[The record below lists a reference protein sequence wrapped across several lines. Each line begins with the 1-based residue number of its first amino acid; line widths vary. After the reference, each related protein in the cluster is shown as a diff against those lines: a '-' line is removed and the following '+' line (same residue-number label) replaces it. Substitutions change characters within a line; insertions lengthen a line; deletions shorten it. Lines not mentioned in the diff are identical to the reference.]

1 MFPSSHAQSD
11 FLQYLALEGQ
21 YTSDKPN
28 TGLIGP
34 LPAFFRGPRGDH
46 TTTHERA
53 SAGSRQDRVDRF
65 KYGMG
70 GKENIVMDLK
80 SPDNVKIGGD
90 LGGLVSEA
98 WMEES
103 WRVALCLSNTWH
115 SFFFLIY

>member
-1 MFPSSHAQSD
+1 M
-11 FLQYLALEGQ
+11 
-21 YTSDKPN
+21 
-28 TGLIGP
+28 
-34 LPAFFRGPRGDH
+34 
-46 TTTHERA
+46 
-53 SAGSRQDRVDRF
+53 DRF